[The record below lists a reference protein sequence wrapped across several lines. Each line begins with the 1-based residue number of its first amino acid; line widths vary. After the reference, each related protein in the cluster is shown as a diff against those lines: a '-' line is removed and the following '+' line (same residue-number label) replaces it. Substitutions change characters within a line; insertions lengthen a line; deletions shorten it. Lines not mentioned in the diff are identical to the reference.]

1 MTSGPAPVSTS
12 TCTWIIERALERLA
26 PRQRAVVVLRYYE
39 DLTEVEAARV
49 LGVRVGT
56 VKSMHRQ
63 ALARL
68 RAAAPDLGE
77 LMGVDHD

>member
-1 MTSGPAPVSTS
+1 MTSRPAPSADVDLHLD
-12 TCTWIIERALERLA
+12 IERALERLA

-49 LGVRVGT
+49 LGVGVGT